1 MFCMLQKSVIASETK
16 QSQVEEFFGDETKQS
31 QAKSHL
37 NGQRTARE
45 PISVTSIHR
54 RSNCGIHFDKR
65 SCLRYNLLVVT
76 RDHSLPGSFAE
87 KMALKLPIANA
98 LSSLREKADLDLLV
112 YTLPMYEKFKEMD
125 SLLKKEIEKEGT
137 LVYEE
142 SI

>member
-1 MFCMLQKSVIASETK
+1 MERSEIIRQLRTSLKSANIHKVIL
-16 QSQVEEFFGDETKQS
+16 FGSYSKGTNKADS
-31 QAKSHL
+31 D
-37 NGQRTARE
+37 
-45 PISVTSIHR
+45 IDV
-54 RSNCGIHFDKR
+54 
-65 SCLRYNLLVVT
+65 LVVT
-76 RDHSLPGSFAE
+76 RDLSLPGSFAE

-142 SI
+142 SV